1 MDSSRCLVSKAFKVF
16 RAVANSEWSRIFD
29 VVSVEVLPWTKSDHN
44 SLLVFFSK
52 NNEMTWRKRRQ
63 FRYEASWEKHQEYSQ
78 LVKQVWRVWNNFEL
92 AWRKVRNNLKC
103 CQRAFQKWVRKEGGK
118 VEDQIVKKERE
129 LQLFQMQED
138 DFDIDK
144 ENQNKDD
151 LQNLLEQWSSNFKV
165 LSHSA
170 HRFSS
175 FWEKTTRALV
185 LLPGLDSPWSS
196 VHPDRLLELWW
207 VLDLQPDLVLELW
220 CVLCLQSDLL

>member
-1 MDSSRCLVSKAFKVF
+1 
-16 RAVANSEWSRIFD
+16 

-144 ENQNKDD
+144 ENQKMTCKI
-151 LQNLLEQWSSNFKV
+151 SSNNGVQTSKYSPIQHTGF
-165 LSHSA
+165 H
-170 HRFSS
+170 HF
-175 FWEKTTRALV
+175 EKK
-185 LLPGLDSPWSS
+185 
-196 VHPDRLLELWW
+196 
-207 VLDLQPDLVLELW
+207 QPELW
-220 CVLCLQSDLL
+220 CFFQVWILHEAVFIRIACWNYGEYWIFSRIWFWSYDVFCVFNRIYYRFWN